1 MFWIIREKICVKD
14 FILFGCLL
22 FSICSPFSIL
32 VANQAESFS
41 AIDGLTAFQSR
52 ASGNQNLAPIYSKW
66 QRAVQFY
73 VGAGV
78 NRLPNSLI
86 VDLRSAGVT
95 VENSLSQ
102 QQIDQTFSAPSSNE
116 GVAQQSEGAT
126 SSTPSLPS
134 SSTDIEVS
142 DQVNPSD
149 LNNEN
154 SNQSESDLSEAASN
168 LSSGGSDV
176 SVDESSTNSSGNSS
190 GTNSSSASNGG
201 GTSGSSNSASNGSN
215 PAAVE
220 NSNLLGDNNNRTSY
234 LVSSQFGRIIQALG
248 GNSAGN
254 LNRSAARGYVNSN
267 GAKPPSLYSNEPT
280 NNGGSSGSSTTD
292 SGGGS
297 GSSATGGSSEDSTGS
312 SNSDVSGGGGSDSD
326 GGSSG
331 GTTSSGTSGGTSS
344 GDTVLGGYDA
354 STNFSCTAGADG
366 DQCVIYARN
375 QFIGHPGHSGLVPL
389 CGANPGQPDDCG
401 AKFAYLNDLWDMGFG
416 KGITP
421 RNNSVAVWESNSGFG
436 HMAVVYQVTENQD
449 GTYNILVNDSNWTGD
464 ETQMCAIPYEVNTST
479 METFRD
485 GHPTPKTL
493 IGFIYGEAPNSGA
506 DGGGSTSGG
515 SFIAGGTG
523 YTGGTGTQGFS
534 DGDSATG
541 GESNG
546 TTDDGGGITNQP
558 VTLGMSISS
567 IVFHEYGANQN
578 SLTNSQVIG
587 TDISESDFLQA
598 NQQANSSLVS
608 FYNGIKDD
616 SDFKSI
622 AELALAINPS
632 QAFPAMVLADDNQI
646 NGGSG
651 IIPQYNPNTNQ
662 IILGN
667 TAFSEETLTEMKI
680 TAIHELAHSQQKIRV
695 FESEQL
701 YGPDGQ
707 HYATEVTSLSGAYV
721 EGYAEFWQ
729 AYYEPAQWAKFQ
741 FGMSL
746 CGFRKEDSSSTAQNP
761 HYNGLVGAPLNCED
775 MIPWTSLSK
784 EDFFKVEGIIASILL
799 EVALRIPEGLTKV
812 IQAMALE
819 NNIDTTSLDLLEMLG
834 QVLSGEDNARYLLI
848 LDVMTNFKYSLE
860 ELKQISGTTS
870 LTIDGFTYDQQMA
883 VLGGLT
889 GRELVIQEARKTVDH
904 NDFTVRYNGFHALD
918 QVDTALGNQVL
929 LPRID
934 SRALSR
940 GSIKAS
946 EPDSNGELFYT
957 ATEETAFAEIEN
969 QVKIDNSTKI
979 VHDGY

>member
-1 MFWIIREKICVKD
+1 
-14 FILFGCLL
+14 
-22 FSICSPFSIL
+22 
-32 VANQAESFS
+32 
-41 AIDGLTAFQSR
+41 
-52 ASGNQNLAPIYSKW
+52 
-66 QRAVQFY
+66 
-73 VGAGV
+73 
-78 NRLPNSLI
+78 
-86 VDLRSAGVT
+86 
-95 VENSLSQ
+95 
-102 QQIDQTFSAPSSNE
+102 
-116 GVAQQSEGAT
+116 
-126 SSTPSLPS
+126 
-134 SSTDIEVS
+134 
-142 DQVNPSD
+142 
-149 LNNEN
+149 
-154 SNQSESDLSEAASN
+154 
-168 LSSGGSDV
+168 
-176 SVDESSTNSSGNSS
+176 
-190 GTNSSSASNGG
+190 
-201 GTSGSSNSASNGSN
+201 
-215 PAAVE
+215 
-220 NSNLLGDNNNRTSY
+220 
-234 LVSSQFGRIIQALG
+234 
-248 GNSAGN
+248 
-254 LNRSAARGYVNSN
+254 
-267 GAKPPSLYSNEPT
+267 
-280 NNGGSSGSSTTD
+280 
-292 SGGGS
+292 
-297 GSSATGGSSEDSTGS
+297 
-312 SNSDVSGGGGSDSD
+312 
-326 GGSSG
+326 
-331 GTTSSGTSGGTSS
+331 
-344 GDTVLGGYDA
+344 
-354 STNFSCTAGADG
+354 
-366 DQCVIYARN
+366 
-375 QFIGHPGHSGLVPL
+375 
-389 CGANPGQPDDCG
+389 
-401 AKFAYLNDLWDMGFG
+401 
-416 KGITP
+416 
-421 RNNSVAVWESNSGFG
+421 
-436 HMAVVYQVTENQD
+436 
-449 GTYNILVNDSNWTGD
+449 
-464 ETQMCAIPYEVNTST
+464 
-479 METFRD
+479 
-485 GHPTPKTL
+485 
-493 IGFIYGEAPNSGA
+493 
-506 DGGGSTSGG
+506 
-515 SFIAGGTG
+515 
-523 YTGGTGTQGFS
+523 
-534 DGDSATG
+534 
-541 GESNG
+541 
-546 TTDDGGGITNQP
+546 
-558 VTLGMSISS
+558 MSISS

-784 EDFFKVEGIIASILL
+784 EDFFQVEGIIASILL

-870 LTIDGFTYDQQMA
+870 LTIDSFTYDQQMA